1 MLVTP
6 QLSEEIERILPTAQD
21 ALTNAMENAR
31 IDTHTLPNDQEL
43 TEVMLSVGDINL
55 LVRKTQGVL
64 RRYYG

>member
-21 ALTNAMENAR
+21 ALTSAMEDAR
-31 IDTHTLPNDQEL
+31 IDTRTLPNDQEL